1 MVAIIDSPDFMFND
15 ININSLPKSRKLYF
29 FIKGLIVGFI
39 YKRFKGK
46 VFCSLLNL
54 FFPGK
59 SRIFYSN
66 GNYYKNVF
74 KNKKIYYPNKRV
86 VRVVNNYEFHFNF
99 LFETY
104 CLNQINFKD
113 GDTIVDCGANVGEL
127 IYSFHQKK
135 IAINY
140 IAFEPEPNS
149 FNSLIMN
156 TDQFENST
164 SHNLALSDFEGNVD
178 FFIDSLG
185 GNSSLEYFGNN
196 EKIGI
201 ETKKLDSFHF
211 KNIKLL
217 KVEAEGHEE
226 EVLKGAIKSLKY
238 VEFISV
244 DYGPEKGTNQE
255 STISQVVKVL
265 HDNNF
270 ELVQSSKHR
279 QIGLFKNQKT

>member
-15 ININSLPKSRKLYF
+15 VNINSLPKSKKLYF
-29 FIKGLIVGFI
+29 FVKGLIVGFI
-39 YKRFKGK
+39 YKRFNEN

-54 FFPGK
+54 LFPSK
-59 SRIFYSN
+59 SRISYSN
-66 GNYYKNVF
+66 GNYCKNVF
-74 KNKKIYYPNKRV
+74 GNKKIYYPNKRI

-104 CLNQINFKD
+104 CLNEINFKD

-127 IYSFHQKK
+127 IYSFHQKN

-140 IAFEPEPNS
+140 IAFEPESSS
-149 FNSLIMN
+149 FRSLTMN
-156 TDQFENST
+156 TNQFENST
-164 SHNLALSDFEGNVD
+164 SHKIALSDFEGNVD

-196 EKIGI
+196 EKVSI
-201 ETKKLDSFHF
+201 TSKKLDSYHL

-226 EVLKGAIKSLKY
+226 EVLKGALKSINY
-238 VEFISV
+238 TEFISV

-255 STISQVVKVL
+255 STISQVIKLL

-270 ELVQSSKHR
+270 QLVQSSKHR
-279 QIGLFKNQKT
+279 QIGLFKNQKL